1 MLNVIYSGRFKKD
14 YKKCV
19 KRGLNMNLLKSVIAT
34 LSIPASLPIKNQD
47 HDLKG
52 KYKGRRECHITP
64 DWLLIYEV
72 EGNDLYLDRTGTH
85 SDLFDE

>member
-14 YKKCV
+14 YKKCM
-19 KRGLNMNLLKSVIAT
+19 KRGLDMSQLKAVVNT
-34 LSIPASLPIKNQD
+34 LAIPSALPVKNQD

-52 KYKGRRECHITP
+52 NYKGRRECHIAP

-85 SDLFDE
+85 ADLFDE